1 MGEGVRGSG
10 DSVRVGNMRFHG
22 VTRALV
28 VLEAVGAKGSSLVA
42 IDSTREVFLSVLGEV
57 FDTEVTGEGET
68 GGSCDTCTRR
78 ETLFECRSQ
87 RCGNGQGC

>member
-1 MGEGVRGSG
+1 V
-10 DSVRVGNMRFHG
+10 
-22 VTRALV
+22 
-28 VLEAVGAKGSSLVA
+28 

-78 ETLFECRSQ
+78 ETSLSVVVSDAGTAKVVKERGHLVIPWSAMNRLSKCEELTTVKPVM
-87 RCGNGQGC
+87 

>member
-1 MGEGVRGSG
+1 V
-10 DSVRVGNMRFHG
+10 
-22 VTRALV
+22 
-28 VLEAVGAKGSSLVA
+28 

-78 ETLFECRSQ
+78 ETSLSVVVSDAGTAKVVKERGHLVIPWSAMIRLFKCEELTIVKPVMW
-87 RCGNGQGC
+87 